1 LNLFT
6 SEPNPP
12 ATAAPAPRDYVRR
25 PIAPSALLIGSLVL
39 FVVFS
44 GFAIAVRTELRGTF
58 VAVAR
63 PQHAAA
69 RAIAYRTI
77 DDDPD
82 AGTGSS
88 QFFYTGSWQHVRGRF
103 DGRSHGT
110 SSRSFRV
117 GSEASFPF
125 RGERFE
131 IFGIRGPNGGYA
143 SVLVDGSPAGT
154 ISFFAKHKQVSAR
167 VYASS
172 KLDEGA
178 HEVQIDVITPPN
190 GSAKRRFVNID
201 GAAIGS

>member
-63 PQHAAA
+63 PQHAAP
-69 RAIAYRTI
+69 RASAYRTI

-82 AGTGSS
+82 AGTSSS
-88 QFFYTGSWQHVRGRF
+88 QVFYTGSWQHVR
-103 DGRSHGT
+103 
-110 SSRSFRV
+110 
-117 GSEASFPF
+117 
-125 RGERFE
+125 
-131 IFGIRGPNGGYA
+131 
-143 SVLVDGSPAGT
+143 
-154 ISFFAKHKQVSAR
+154 
-167 VYASS
+167 
-172 KLDEGA
+172 
-178 HEVQIDVITPPN
+178 
-190 GSAKRRFVNID
+190 
-201 GAAIGS
+201 